1 MDSKALAYKIVGL
14 GLEKKGKQI
23 AVLDLD
29 HLTTISDYF
38 VIISGDS
45 DTQIKAISDHI
56 QKKLAEEKIKI
67 YHQEGLQT
75 LRWVLLDYVDVIVH
89 IFRPDTREFYGLERL
104 WGDAKMNF
112 VLEDENER

>member
-1 MDSKALAYKIVGL
+1 MDSKNLAYKIAEL

-23 AVLDLD
+23 AVLNLD

-38 VIISGDS
+38 VIISADS
-45 DTQIKAISDHI
+45 DVQVKAISDHI
-56 QKKLAEEKIKI
+56 QKKLAEENIKI

-89 IFRPDTREFYGLERL
+89 IFRPDTREYYGLERL

-112 VLEDENER
+112 VLEESNGR